1 MQPRSLLDRL
11 TGPAARR
18 HAIRWGVTLV
28 VVGLVVW
35 FAGGTVT
42 KGWQQLSDAD
52 LVIRWPWVAA
62 SAVLYLIGL
71 APQAF
76 FWRMTLARLGEH
88 PPTFAIIRGYYLGHL
103 GKYVPGKALVAV
115 LRTGVLVQA
124 GCNMRRAV
132 VSVFVETLLF
142 MATGGA
148 LAAALLV
155 VSGDGPPSYIWLSA
169 GLALLVGIPA
179 TPPIARRLARRI
191 VAKQPP
197 TSSDSSAGTP
207 ASDPVSGITWS
218 LTAAG
223 VLCSTLAWGVLGLSL
238 WAAVRAVSDVPVSP
252 IAQLALWIE
261 SVTLP
266 VVAGFLSL
274 IPGGLMVRD
283 VLQVELLT
291 PTLPADVA
299 LVVAAVWRL
308 ISVASEGALCAIL
321 EVSRLYRST
330 RPTLNDTP

>member
-1 MQPRSLLDRL
+1 MQPRSLLNRL

-18 HAIRWGVTLV
+18 HVIRWGVTLV
-28 VVGLVVW
+28 VVGLVLW
-35 FAGGTVT
+35 FAGGTVK

-52 LVIRWPWVAA
+52 LVIHWPWVAV
-62 SAVLYLIGL
+62 SAVLYLVGL

-88 PPTFAIIRGYYLGHL
+88 PPMFAIIRAYYLGHL

-115 LRTGVLVQA
+115 LRTGVLVQT

-155 VSGDGPPSYIWLSA
+155 VSGDGPSSYIWLSA
-169 GLALLVGIPA
+169 GLALLVGVPA
-179 TPPIARRLARRI
+179 TPPVARRLARRI
-191 VAKQPP
+191 IAKQPP
-197 TSSDSSAGTP
+197 ASSDSLAAAP
-207 ASDPVSGITWS
+207 ATDPVSGITWS

-238 WAAVRAVSDVPVSP
+238 WAAVRAVSDIPVSP

-299 LVVAAVWRL
+299 LVVAAAWRL
-308 ISVASEGALCAIL
+308 ISVASEGTLCAIL
-321 EVSRLYRST
+321 EASRLYRST
-330 RPTLNDTP
+330 RPTSNDTP

>member
-1 MQPRSLLDRL
+1 MQPRTLLDRL
-11 TGPAARR
+11 TGSAAKR
-18 HAIRWGVTLV
+18 HAIRWGVTIAV
-28 VVGLVVW
+28 VAMVLW
-35 FAGGTVT
+35 FAGGTVR
-42 KGWQQLSDAD
+42 KGWDQLSDAE
-52 LVIRWPWVAA
+52 LVIRWPWVAL
-62 SAVLYLIGL
+62 SAGLYLVGL

-76 FWRMTLARLGEH
+76 FWWLTLRRLGEY
-88 PPTFAIIRGYYLGHL
+88 PPVFAIVRGYYLGHL

-115 LRTGVLVQA
+115 LRTGVLVGV

-155 VSGDGPPSYIWLSA
+155 VSGDGPRSYIWLSA
-169 GLALLVGIPA
+169 GLALAVGLPA

-197 TSSDSSAGTP
+197 ASSAHE
-207 ASDPVSGITWS
+207 ADPVAGITWS
-218 LTAAG
+218 LAAAG
-223 VLCSTLAWGVLGLSL
+223 VACSTLAWGVLGLSL
-238 WAAVRAVSDVPVSP
+238 WAAVRAVSDVTVSP
-252 IAQLALWIE
+252 IGQLALWVE

-291 PTLPADVA
+291 PTLPPDIA

-308 ISVASEGALCAIL
+308 ISVASEGGLCAIL
-321 EVSRLYRST
+321 EASRLYRSKL
-330 RPTLNDTP
+330 PAHNDTP